1 MLEFLYNWIEQIAL
15 AVIIASIFE
24 MILPSGKSQKY
35 IKMVLG
41 IFIIFNIIS
50 PFVDANSLYNFDV
63 NELIE
68 NYTENIETS
77 SGISTQDKIEEA
89 YIKELETD
97 IINTVEKEGYNVS
110 SCDIDAVIYS
120 DDNNAGINSIN
131 IVLLSKN
138 NNKTEETSSDIN
150 SIENIEINVSVGNQE
165 KNNQENNITQKDIKD
180 LKKTLSK
187 HYEIDEKIINI
198 N

>member
-1 MLEFLYNWIEQIAL
+1 MLGFLRNWIEQIAL

-63 NELIE
+63 NELME

-138 NNKTEETSSDIN
+138 NNKTEETSSEIN
-150 SIENIEINVSVGNQE
+150 SIENIEINVSVGEQE
-165 KNNQENNITQKDIKD
+165 NNQENNITQKDIKD

>member
-1 MLEFLYNWIEQIAL
+1 MLGFLRNWIEQIAL

-68 NYTENIETS
+68 NYTENIETT

-150 SIENIEINVSVGNQE
+150 SIENIEINVSVGGEENS
-165 KNNQENNITQKDIKD
+165 QENNITQKDIKD
-180 LKKTLSK
+180 LKKILSK

>member
-63 NELIE
+63 NELME

>member
-1 MLEFLYNWIEQIAL
+1 ML
-15 AVIIASIFE
+15 
-24 MILPSGKSQKY
+24 KSH
-35 IKMVLG
+35 
-41 IFIIFNIIS
+41 
-50 PFVDANSLYNFDV
+50 
-63 NELIE
+63 
-68 NYTENIETS
+68 
-77 SGISTQDKIEEA
+77 KIEEA

-150 SIENIEINVSVGNQE
+150 SIENIEINVSVGGEENS
-165 KNNQENNITQKDIKD
+165 QENNITQKDIKD
-180 LKKTLSK
+180 LKKILSK

>member
-1 MLEFLYNWIEQIAL
+1 MLGFLRNWIEQIAL

>member
-1 MLEFLYNWIEQIAL
+1 M
-15 AVIIASIFE
+15 
-24 MILPSGKSQKY
+24 
-35 IKMVLG
+35 
-41 IFIIFNIIS
+41 
-50 PFVDANSLYNFDV
+50 
-63 NELIE
+63 E

-138 NNKTEETSSDIN
+138 NNKTEDTSSEIN
-150 SIENIEINVSVGNQE
+150 SIEN
-165 KNNQENNITQKDIKD
+165 
-180 LKKTLSK
+180 
-187 HYEIDEKIINI
+187 KIIICQFARIVIILNT
-198 N
+198 

>member
-1 MLEFLYNWIEQIAL
+1 MLGFLRNWIEQIAL

-24 MILPSGKSQKY
+24 MILPSEKSQKY

-63 NELIE
+63 NELME

-150 SIENIEINVSVGNQE
+150 SIENIEINVSVGGEENS
-165 KNNQENNITQKDIKD
+165 QENNITQKDIKD
-180 LKKTLSK
+180 LKKILSK